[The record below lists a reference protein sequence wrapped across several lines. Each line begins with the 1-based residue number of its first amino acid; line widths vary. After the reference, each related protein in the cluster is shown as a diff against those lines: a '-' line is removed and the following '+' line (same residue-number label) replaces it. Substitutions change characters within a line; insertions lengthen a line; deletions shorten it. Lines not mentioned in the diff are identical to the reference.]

1 MMIQQLLRRDVK
13 QTIRNVTAQV
23 NGFPTIAGST
33 ATDGSQTVR
42 KLARAPPR
50 DHSPP
55 SSMKTARDG
64 AAGPS
69 SMETA
74 RARPH
79 GPILSKL
86 QEQKGRIRASNIQRA
101 VAWQSSME
109 TARRGVTS
117 EHSHSQVLNPNV
129 GENMRQAKALKR
141 SEYLSKEFTTH
152 R

>member
-13 QTIRNVTAQV
+13 RTIRNVTAQI
-23 NGFPTIAGST
+23 NGFPTSAGLT
-33 ATDGSQTVR
+33 ATGGNQTVR

-50 DHSPP
+50 DHSP

-64 AAGPS
+64 AAWPS

-79 GPILSKL
+79 GQILSKL
-86 QEQKGRIRASNIQRA
+86 QEQKGRVRASNIQRA
-101 VAWQSSME
+101 VTWQSSME

-141 SEYLSKEFTTH
+141 SEYSSKEFTTH

>member
-1 MMIQQLLRRDVK
+1 MTITQQLLRRDVK
-13 QTIRNVTAQV
+13 RTIRNVTAQI

-50 DHSPP
+50 DHSP

-64 AAGPS
+64 AAWPS

-86 QEQKGRIRASNIQRA
+86 QEQKGRVRASNIQRA
-101 VAWQSSME
+101 VTWQSSME

-117 EHSHSQVLNPNV
+117 EHSHSQVLSPNIS
-129 GENMRQAKALKR
+129 ENMRQPKARHANRLFV
-141 SEYLSKEFTTH
+141 KEHTTH